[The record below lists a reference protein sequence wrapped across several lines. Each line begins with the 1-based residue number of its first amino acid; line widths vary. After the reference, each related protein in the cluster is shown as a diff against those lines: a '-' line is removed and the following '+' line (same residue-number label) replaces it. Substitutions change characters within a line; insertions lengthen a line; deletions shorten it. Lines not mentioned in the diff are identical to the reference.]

1 MLLVSLVFPPMDG
14 NPFCFHKPVDSSS
27 YYNNVL
33 LFKTIY
39 VLKDSKNEV
48 FCKKFTVK
56 TRSGRCGFH
65 RAKDFVHRASSA
77 DIQVK
82 PQEGFFAPGLAAW
95 HFWAKRSRLVELRY
109 FRGFFDA

>member
-1 MLLVSLVFPPMDG
+1 MLWVSLVFRPMDG

-48 FCKKFTVK
+48 FCKSSLLRLVADDAVST
-56 TRSGRCGFH
+56 GRGIL
-65 RAKDFVHRASSA
+65 ST
-77 DIQVK
+77 
-82 PQEGFFAPGLAAW
+82 GLALQIS
-95 HFWAKRSRLVELRY
+95 K
-109 FRGFFDA
+109 

>member
-1 MLLVSLVFPPMDG
+1 MLWVSLVFPPMDG

-77 DIQVK
+77 DIQVIS
-82 PQEGFFAPGLAAW
+82 PTGNAQ
-95 HFWAKRSRLVELRY
+95 
-109 FRGFFDA
+109 